1 MLSEQI
7 KAILNERFN
16 KDALMA
22 LATINGDYPSV
33 RTVDAYYE
41 DECFYI
47 ITHALSNKMKHI
59 DHNPHVALSGEWF
72 SAQGMAINLGYF
84 GKDENKK
91 VADKLMKVFYSWIN
105 NGHNNFADK
114 NTIILCIKLNN
125 GVLFSNGTRYELTFG
140 I

>member
-1 MLSEQI
+1 
-7 KAILNERFN
+7 
-16 KDALMA
+16 
-22 LATINGDYPSV
+22 
-33 RTVDAYYE
+33 
-41 DECFYI
+41 
-47 ITHALSNKMKHI
+47 
-59 DHNPHVALSGEWF
+59 
-72 SAQGMAINLGYF
+72 MAINLGYF

-125 GVLFSNGTRYELTFG
+125 GVLFSNGTRYELIFG

>member
-1 MLSEQI
+1 MLNEQI
-7 KAILNERFN
+7 KAILDERFK
-16 KDALMA
+16 KDSLLA

-33 RTVDAYYE
+33 RTVNVYYE
-41 DECFYI
+41 NECFYI

-72 SAQGMAINLGYF
+72 SAHGVAINLGYF

-91 VADKLMKVFYSWIN
+91 LANKLAKVFSSWIN

-114 NTIILCIKLNN
+114 NTIILCIRLNN

-140 I
+140 V